1 MALGAIHNKENLS
14 NLVGMADAMAELQ
27 GPQAQSLGLTQVC
40 AVEKGDSSYMAEIR
54 RELGNLW
61 EELKP

>member
-14 NLVGMADAMAELQ
+14 NLAGMADAMAELQ
-27 GPQAQSLGLTQVC
+27 GPQAQSLGLAQVC

-54 RELGNLW
+54 RE
-61 EELKP
+61 